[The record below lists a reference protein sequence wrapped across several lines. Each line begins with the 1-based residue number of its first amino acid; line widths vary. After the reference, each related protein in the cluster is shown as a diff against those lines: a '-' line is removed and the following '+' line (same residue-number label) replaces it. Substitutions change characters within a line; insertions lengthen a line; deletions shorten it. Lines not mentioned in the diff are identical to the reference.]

1 MGASRWVVTRPSTA
15 YIVNELFAG
24 IVIVIVVMVG

>member
-15 YIVNELFAG
+15 DIVNELFAG
-24 IVIVIVVMVG
+24 IVIVIMVG